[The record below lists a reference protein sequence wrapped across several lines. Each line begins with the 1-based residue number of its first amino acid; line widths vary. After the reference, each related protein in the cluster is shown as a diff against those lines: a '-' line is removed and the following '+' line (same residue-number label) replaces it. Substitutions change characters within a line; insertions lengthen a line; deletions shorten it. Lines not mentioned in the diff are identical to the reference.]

1 MTFVILI
8 CDIPLLANQ
17 LANSIMNPHYPA
29 KAAKGLPNMSDLT
42 IAKIQNLSKSF
53 AKLKALDAISM
64 ELQAGQVTAVLGPNG
79 AGKTTLINLML
90 GRLEPEEGCIE
101 IFGYNPGDIN
111 LKRLCG
117 AMLQISNLPETLTI
131 KEHIDL
137 FQSYYA
143 QPMAYKNVIAL
154 AGLEDIENRKS
165 KDLSGGQKQRLL
177 FALSIC
183 GDPKLLFLD
192 EPSVGMDV
200 TARKSL
206 WLAIDSLKSQG
217 TSIVL
222 TTHYL
227 EEADQLSDEI
237 IMLNQGRIIHQGT
250 PESIKAKTQH
260 KKIRFTSAVEPHQ
273 IAHLKGVTKVEK
285 SNGVIDVQ
293 SNTPEETLRQIFDIS
308 TDIGNLSVTGA
319 LLEDA
324 FIALNESHQQ
334 QAKTTENV

>member
-1 MTFVILI
+1 
-8 CDIPLLANQ
+8 
-17 LANSIMNPHYPA
+17 
-29 KAAKGLPNMSDLT
+29 
-42 IAKIQNLSKSF
+42 
-53 AKLKALDAISM
+53 M
-64 ELQAGQVTAVLGPNG
+64 ELQAGKVTSVLGPNG

-90 GRLEPEEGCIE
+90 GRLEPDQGAIE
-101 IFGYNPGDIN
+101 IFGYQPGDIN
-111 LKRLCG
+111 LKRMCG

-131 KEHIDL
+131 KEHIEL

-143 QPMAYKNVIAL
+143 QPMIYSDVIAL
-154 AGLEDIENRKS
+154 AGLGDIENRKS

-183 GDPKLLFLD
+183 GNPKLLFLD

-200 TARKSL
+200 TARKAL
-206 WLAIDSLKSQG
+206 WLAIESLKNDG

-260 KKIRFTSAVEPHQ
+260 KKIRFTSEIEPHQ
-273 IAHLKGVTKVEK
+273 FASLKGVTKVEK
-285 SNGVIDVQ
+285 SNGVIEVQ
-293 SNTPEETLRQIFDIS
+293 SNTPEATLRQIFELA
-308 TDIGNLSVTGA
+308 TDIENLSVTGA

-334 QAKTTENV
+334 QAETTETV